1 MNKIIKVK
9 QPKIFL
15 KTFNNYLISDIK
27 SLKINNKDLNI
38 IKHSFSKLKIDNYHN
53 SNNPPTRL
61 RKFFDVDVDMS
72 NKKYIKIIFNNDK
85 SIFKQPVEDD
95 RGKPREFDLIDDNIL
110 YSKFMISFISK
121 ISGIVKSIE
130 DVNKLNICIHQVRQ
144 MCYPGIIS
152 ENSPEGVHQDGAD
165 YIVSALVI
173 NRINLKGGIS
183 DIYDMDKNLLKFVI
197 LNENEL
203 IFQNDKKLYHYVTP
217 IECSNKD
224 YLGFRDI
231 RGLDINIMD

>member
-95 RGKPREFDLIDDNIL
+95 RGKPREFDLIDDKIL
-110 YSKFMISFISK
+110 YSKLMISLISK
-121 ISGIVKSIE
+121 ISAIVKYIE
-130 DVNKLNICIHQVRQ
+130 DVNKLNISIHQVRQ
-144 MCYPGIIS
+144 ICYPGIIS
-152 ENSPEGVHQDGAD
+152 ENSPEGIHQDGAD

-183 DIYDMDKNLLKFVI
+183 DIYDMDKNLLKFVT

-217 IECSNKD
+217 IKCLNKD

-231 RGLDINIMD
+231 IGLDINIMD